1 MAGSISES
9 DWKYLRSI
17 HDELLVSLCKRINE
31 KTIGILHSKDKT
43 DHEKYLKAYQHI
55 KKSDD
60 IVAECFNDWRRSTI
74 AQRLIRMHRHRLLT
88 ENHLQNLSEKTRELV
103 KWSETL

>member
-1 MAGSISES
+1 MAGSISET

-17 HDELLVSLCKRINE
+17 HDELLASLCRRINE
-31 KTIGILHSKDKT
+31 TTVEIIRSKDKT
-43 DHEKYLKAYQHI
+43 DHDKYLKAFRHI
-55 KKSDD
+55 MDSND

-88 ENHLQNLSEKTRELV
+88 ENHLQNLSEKTREFV